1 MENSLSFL
9 KQKPSCPHR
18 FKILEDRPSILSDH
32 TVVLTWQVFIG
43 HPSKGTGTLLVRD
56 YNDAGLEKSVIR
68 SSGTRKVDFPAGFS

>member
-43 HPSKGTGTLLVRD
+43 HPSKGTGTLLVHD
-56 YNDAGLEKSVIR
+56 YNDAGLEKKCHPVIR
-68 SSGTRKVDFPAGFS
+68 DKKSRFSCRI